1 LANALVVRVT
11 EDPSTVSKDKAAAA
25 RARRQ
30 RVVRGVSKNRAPR
43 VGLYAVTET
52 SVLSFVYAARVDC

>member
-11 EDPSTVSKDKAAAA
+11 EDPSTVSKI
-25 RARRQ
+25 RLRPH
-30 RVVRGVSKNRAPR
+30 VRGGNESCGGVSKNRAPR